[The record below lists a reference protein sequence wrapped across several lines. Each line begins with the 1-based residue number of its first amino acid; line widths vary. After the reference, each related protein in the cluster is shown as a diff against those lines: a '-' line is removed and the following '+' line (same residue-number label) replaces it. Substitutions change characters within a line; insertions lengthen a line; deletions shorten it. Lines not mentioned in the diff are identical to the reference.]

1 MENQSQKW
9 DAMTTKS
16 QSKYLKAVARFE
28 AEMATG
34 DLGRIKLAE
43 ASLARATR
51 KAAQTTAIKIEKR
64 LCGALLRS

>member
-1 MENQSQKW
+1 MNTQ
-9 DAMTTKS
+9 AN
-16 QSKYLKAVARFE
+16 YLKAVERFL

-51 KAAQTTAIKIEKR
+51 KAV
-64 LCGALLRS
+64 RS